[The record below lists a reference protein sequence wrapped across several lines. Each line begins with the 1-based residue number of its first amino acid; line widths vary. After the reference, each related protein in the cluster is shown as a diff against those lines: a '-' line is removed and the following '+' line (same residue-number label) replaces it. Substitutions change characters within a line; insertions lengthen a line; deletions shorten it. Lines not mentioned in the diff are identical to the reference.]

1 MNYSKEIYEKA
12 QEIIENRRAKAENNN
27 VSVMKM
33 FESIEPEYKEQRNE
47 MINSV
52 KEVIKAIDMTPE
64 KAAEFVQQQKIR
76 NLTAQQNIK
85 MLLKKH
91 GLPEDYLEVK
101 YNCPLCED
109 TGFTGTRLC
118 SCHIEVLKELAFN
131 EASKKSPLK
140 FCSFDDFRLDYY
152 SDEAP
157 SRSEDSPRQ
166 KMTDIFN
173 LCKLYAASFDT
184 SSQSIIM
191 RGPTGLGKTH
201 LSLSI
206 AGDVIKKGYNVIYNS
221 AQNIF
226 NELEKE
232 RFGKT
237 NTNGAY
243 EAMVLECDLLVID
256 DLGAEFLTSFTKA
269 ALYNIINTRMNSG
282 LPTIISTN
290 LTLIEIEN
298 NYTQR
303 ISSRIIGEYL
313 DLCFAGNDIRQLKNE
328 E

>member
-1 MNYSKEIYEKA
+1 MNYAKEIYEKA

-27 VSVMKM
+27 ISVMKM
-33 FESIEPEYKEQRNE
+33 FESIEPEYKEQRND

-101 YNCPLCED
+101 YTCPLCED
-109 TGFTGTRLC
+109 TGFIETRLC

-157 SRSEDSPRQ
+157 SRCEDSPRQ

-184 SSQSIIM
+184 RSQSIIM

-313 DLCFAGNDIRQLKNE
+313 DLCFEGNDIRQLKNE

>member
-1 MNYSKEIYEKA
+1 MNYAREIYEKA
-12 QEIIENRRAKAENNN
+12 QEIIEKRRAKAENNN
-27 VSVMKM
+27 LSVMKM
-33 FESIEPEYKEQRNE
+33 FESLEPEYKEHKND

-52 KEVIKAIDMTPE
+52 KEVIKAIDMSPE

-101 YNCPLCED
+101 YTCPLCED
-109 TGFTGTRLC
+109 TGFIETRLC

-157 SRSEDSPRQ
+157 SRCEDSPRQ

-184 SSQSIIM
+184 SSQSLLM

-290 LTLIEIEN
+290 LTLIEIES

-313 DLCFAGNDIRQLKNE
+313 DLCFEGNDIRQLKNE

>member
-1 MNYSKEIYEKA
+1 MNYAKEIYEKA

-27 VSVMKM
+27 ISVMKM
-33 FESIEPEYKEQRNE
+33 FESIEPEYKEQRND

-101 YNCPLCED
+101 YTCPICED
-109 TGFTGTRLC
+109 TGFIETRLC

-157 SRSEDSPRQ
+157 SRCEDSPRQ

-184 SSQSIIM
+184 RSQSIIM

-313 DLCFAGNDIRQLKNE
+313 DLCFEGNDIRQLKNE